1 MIRYHHFL
9 FPIVKDKLVKETCM
23 LSVGEAFEKGG
34 SKKKYLWTYYI
45 VSLVFSLRADA
56 GSSITFEFLLL
67 SAQF

>member
-45 VSLVFSLRADA
+45 VSLLFNMRAALDSRISL
-56 GSSITFEFLLL
+56 
-67 SAQF
+67 